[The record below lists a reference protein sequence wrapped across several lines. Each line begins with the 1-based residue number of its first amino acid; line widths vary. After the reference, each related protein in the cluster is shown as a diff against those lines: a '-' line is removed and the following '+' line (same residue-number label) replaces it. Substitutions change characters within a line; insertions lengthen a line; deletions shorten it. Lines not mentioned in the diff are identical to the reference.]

1 MQLELN
7 HPTVGAQNKLRLV
20 CFWLALTVI
29 VGSTLIL
36 AYNEFTEASLF
47 SILDVNITPY
57 AIITNV
63 IMLLV
68 ITVLNKSQLNYNNQI
83 IDRLSSLEHHQNL
96 ITNNRD
102 LLYFNWSLDN
112 KKIYLSNKI
121 FNIEEIDRMNSMS
134 FEDFLKKVS
143 GSNTN
148 FYQLA
153 NDTIRKKIDQIDT
166 SFKYQ
171 TNISNNWYKLK
182 ARVIEDKAGR
192 RHIYGIMIDN
202 TRDKN
207 HEVNAN
213 RLQATLN
220 EVIESLP
227 ISFVLFD
234 NKDKLIM
241 SNKKFR
247 DFYTIPQSVT
257 NTGMNKSEI
266 KKLLTKSLVELPV
279 NKNTDSID
287 PNNSN
292 PMRVSEIQLKD
303 KRWIM
308 NTEIT
313 TSSGYSA
320 SMGLDISNQ
329 KKNEQTLL
337 KNEHELIYKVEELE
351 NLRRKQEI
359 QSQQLIELAKRVN
372 SERDNLRDLENDK
385 SKFLLNMSH
394 ELRTP
399 LNAIIG
405 FSEMLKNQTI
415 INPEK
420 IIEYASDIHN
430 SGNELM
436 QIISSIESMTSLEKE
451 NITINKRNQKIDYI
465 IDEVLDDFKNDILQ
479 KKISVKNKFDFHSN
493 INCNETAI
501 KQAISNIISNSIKF
515 NKVGGTITI
524 KNEIQNGWL
533 NIIIEDNGHGMQ
545 NSKIESIFKP
555 FNKSRKESIVNQEG
569 ARLGLPIANSLINV
583 HDGNISL
590 KSAVGKGTTVTI
602 SIPLISSDELGQD
615 RKTA

>member
-134 FEDFLKKVS
+134 FENFLKKVS

-213 RLQATLN
+213 RLQSTLN

-415 INPEK
+415 TNPDK
-420 IIEYASDIHN
+420 IIEYAHDIHN

-479 KKISVKNKFDFHSN
+479 KNISIKNRFDFHSN
-493 INCNETAI
+493 INCNEIAI

-555 FNKSRKESIVNQEG
+555 FNKSRKESIINQEG

-583 HDGNISL
+583 HDGNIRL

-602 SIPLISSDELGQD
+602 SIPLISSEELGQD

>member
-36 AYNEFTEASLF
+36 AYNEFTEGSLLG
-47 SILDVNITPY
+47 SLGVNITPY

-63 IMLLV
+63 IMLLI
-68 ITVLNKSQLNYNNQI
+68 ITVLNKSQLSYNNQI
-83 IDRLSSLEHHQNL
+83 INRLSSLEHHQNL

-121 FNIEEIDRMNSMS
+121 FNIDEIDRMNSMS

-166 SFKYQ
+166 TFKYQ

-182 ARVIEDKAGR
+182 AKVIEDKAGR

-207 HEVNAN
+207 HELNTN

-266 KKLLTKSLVELPV
+266 KKLLTKSLVELPL
-279 NKNTDSID
+279 NKNTDYID

-292 PMRVSEIQLKD
+292 SMRVSEIQLKD

-415 INPEK
+415 TNPGK
-420 IIEYASDIHN
+420 IIEYANDIHN

-479 KKISVKNKFDFHSN
+479 KNITIKNRFDFHSN

-555 FNKSRKESIVNQEG
+555 FNKSRKESIINQEG

>member
-36 AYNEFTEASLF
+36 AYNELTEASLF
-47 SILDVNITPY
+47 NILDVNITPY

-63 IMLLV
+63 IMLSV
-68 ITVLNKSQLNYNNQI
+68 ITVLNKSQLSYNNQI

-166 SFKYQ
+166 TFKYQ

-207 HEVNAN
+207 HELNAN

-266 KKLLTKSLVELPV
+266 KRLLTKSLVELPV
-279 NKNTDSID
+279 NKNTDYID

-292 PMRVSEIQLKD
+292 SMRVSEIQLKD

-372 SERDNLRDLENDK
+372 SERDNLRELENDK

-415 INPEK
+415 TNPDK
-420 IIEYASDIHN
+420 IIEYANDIHN

-479 KKISVKNKFDFHSN
+479 KNISIKNRFDFHSN

-555 FNKSRKESIVNQEG
+555 FNKSRKESIINQEG

>member
-7 HPTVGAQNKLRLV
+7 HPTVDVQNKLRLV

-29 VGSTLIL
+29 VGSTIIL
-36 AYNEFTEASLF
+36 AYNEFTDASLLGF
-47 SILDVNITPY
+47 LSVNIAPY
-57 AIITNV
+57 AIVTNV
-63 IMLLV
+63 IMLLI
-68 ITVLNKSQLNYNNQI
+68 ITVLNKSQSSFNNQI
-83 IDRLSSLEHHQNL
+83 INKLSSLEHHQDL

-121 FNIEEIDRMNSMS
+121 FNIEEIDRMNSIS
-134 FEDFLKKVS
+134 FESFLQKVS

-153 NDTIRKKIDQIDT
+153 NDTIRKKVDHIDT

-171 TNISNNWYKLK
+171 TNISVNWYKLK
-182 ARVIEDKAGR
+182 AKAIKDKAGR
-192 RHIYGIMIDN
+192 RHIYGIMINN

-207 HEVNAN
+207 YEINAN
-213 RLQATLN
+213 RLETTLN

-227 ISFVLFD
+227 VSFVLFD

-257 NTGMNKSEI
+257 NTGMNKSDI
-266 KKLLTKSLVELPV
+266 KRLLNKTLVEVPV
-279 NKNTDSID
+279 SQNID
-287 PNNSN
+287 HIKHNNSN
-292 PMRVSEIQLKD
+292 LTSVSEIQLKD
-303 KRWIM
+303 KRWII

-320 SMGLDISNQ
+320 SVGLDISNQ
-329 KKNEQTLL
+329 KQNEKALL
-337 KNEHELIYKVEELE
+337 KNEHDLIHKVEELD

-372 SERDNLRDLENDK
+372 SERDNLRELENDK
-385 SKFLLNMSH
+385 SKFLLNVSH

-405 FSEMLKNQTI
+405 FSEIIKNQI
-415 INPEK
+415 ITNPEK
-420 IIEYASDIHN
+420 VIEYANDIHN

-436 QIISSIESMTSLEKE
+436 QIISSIESMTSLERE

-465 IDEVLDDFKNDILQ
+465 FDEVLNDFKDDILQ
-479 KKISVKNKFDFHSN
+479 KNISVKNKFDFHSN

-515 NKVGGTITI
+515 NKHGGTITI
-524 KNEIQNGWL
+524 KNEVQNGWL
-533 NIIIEDNGHGMQ
+533 NICIEDNGHGMQ

-555 FNKSRKESIVNQEG
+555 FNKSRKDSIINQEG

-583 HDGNISL
+583 HDGNISV
-590 KSAVGKGTTVTI
+590 KSNLGKGTAVTI
-602 SIPLISSDELGQD
+602 SIPLISSDEISQD

>member
-7 HPTVGAQNKLRLV
+7 HPTVDVQNKLRLV
-20 CFWLALTVI
+20 CLWLALTVI
-29 VGSTLIL
+29 VGSTIIL
-36 AYNEFTEASLF
+36 AYNEFTDASLLGF
-47 SILDVNITPY
+47 LSVNIAPY
-57 AIITNV
+57 AIVTNV
-63 IMLLV
+63 IMLLI
-68 ITVLNKSQLNYNNQI
+68 ITVLNKSQSSFNNQI
-83 IDRLSSLEHHQNL
+83 INKLSSLEHHQDL

-121 FNIEEIDRMNSMS
+121 FNIEEIDRMNSIS
-134 FEDFLKKVS
+134 FESFLQKVS

-153 NDTIRKKIDQIDT
+153 NDTIRKKVDHIDT

-171 TNISNNWYKLK
+171 TNISVNWYKLK
-182 ARVIEDKAGR
+182 AKAIKDKAGR
-192 RHIYGIMIDN
+192 RHIYGIMINN

-207 HEVNAN
+207 YEINAN
-213 RLQATLN
+213 RLETTLN

-227 ISFVLFD
+227 VSFVLFD

-257 NTGMNKSEI
+257 NTGMNKSDI
-266 KKLLTKSLVELPV
+266 KRLLNKTLVEVPV
-279 NKNTDSID
+279 SQNID
-287 PNNSN
+287 HIKHNNSN
-292 PMRVSEIQLKD
+292 LTSVSEIQLKD
-303 KRWIM
+303 KRWII

-320 SMGLDISNQ
+320 SVGLDISNQ
-329 KKNEQTLL
+329 KQNEKALL
-337 KNEHELIYKVEELE
+337 KNEHDLIHKVEELD

-372 SERDNLRDLENDK
+372 SERDNLRELENDK
-385 SKFLLNMSH
+385 SKFLLNVSH

-405 FSEMLKNQTI
+405 FSEIIKNQI
-415 INPEK
+415 ITNPEK
-420 IIEYASDIHN
+420 VIEYANDIHN

-436 QIISSIESMTSLEKE
+436 QIISSIESMTSLERE

-465 IDEVLDDFKNDILQ
+465 FDEVLNDFKDDILQ
-479 KKISVKNKFDFHSN
+479 KNISVKNKFDFHSN

-515 NKVGGTITI
+515 NKHGGTITI
-524 KNEIQNGWL
+524 KNEVQNGWL
-533 NIIIEDNGHGMQ
+533 NICIEDNGHGMQ

-555 FNKSRKESIVNQEG
+555 FNKSRKDSIINQEG

-583 HDGNISL
+583 HDGNISV
-590 KSAVGKGTTVTI
+590 KSNLGKGTAVTI
-602 SIPLISSDELGQD
+602 SIPLISSDEISQD

>member
-7 HPTVGAQNKLRLV
+7 HPTVDVQNKLRLV

-29 VGSTLIL
+29 VGSTIIL
-36 AYNEFTEASLF
+36 AYNEFTDASLLGF
-47 SILDVNITPY
+47 LSVNIAPY
-57 AIITNV
+57 AIVTNV
-63 IMLLV
+63 IMLLI
-68 ITVLNKSQLNYNNQI
+68 ITVLNKSQSSFNNQI
-83 IDRLSSLEHHQNL
+83 INKLSSLEHHQDL

-121 FNIEEIDRMNSMS
+121 FNIEEIDRMNSIS
-134 FEDFLKKVS
+134 FESFLQKVS

-153 NDTIRKKIDQIDT
+153 NDTIRKKVDHIDT

-171 TNISNNWYKLK
+171 TNISVNWYKLK
-182 ARVIEDKAGR
+182 AKAIKDKAGR
-192 RHIYGIMIDN
+192 RHIYGIMINN

-207 HEVNAN
+207 YEINAN
-213 RLQATLN
+213 RLETTLN

-227 ISFVLFD
+227 VSFVLFD

-257 NTGMNKSEI
+257 NTGMNKSDI
-266 KKLLTKSLVELPV
+266 KRLLNKTLVEVPV
-279 NKNTDSID
+279 SQNID
-287 PNNSN
+287 HIKHNNSN
-292 PMRVSEIQLKD
+292 LTSVSEIQLKD
-303 KRWIM
+303 KRWII

-320 SMGLDISNQ
+320 SVGLDISNQ
-329 KKNEQTLL
+329 KQNEKALL
-337 KNEHELIYKVEELE
+337 KNEHDLIHKVEELD

-372 SERDNLRDLENDK
+372 SERDNLRELENDK
-385 SKFLLNMSH
+385 SKFLLNVSH

-405 FSEMLKNQTI
+405 FSEIIKNQI
-415 INPEK
+415 ITNPEK
-420 IIEYASDIHN
+420 VIEYANDIHN

-436 QIISSIESMTSLEKE
+436 QIISSIESMTSLERE
-451 NITINKRNQKIDYI
+451 NITINKRTQKIDYI
-465 IDEVLDDFKNDILQ
+465 FDEVLNDFKDDILQ
-479 KKISVKNKFDFHSN
+479 KNISVKNIFDFHSN

-515 NKVGGTITI
+515 NKHGGTITI
-524 KNEIQNGWL
+524 KNEVQNGWL
-533 NIIIEDNGHGMQ
+533 NICIEDNGHGMQ

-555 FNKSRKESIVNQEG
+555 FNKSRKDSIINQEG

-583 HDGNISL
+583 HDGNINV
-590 KSAVGKGTTVTI
+590 KSNLGKGTAVTI
-602 SIPLISSDELGQD
+602 SIPLISSDEIRQD

>member
-36 AYNEFTEASLF
+36 AYNELTEASLF

-63 IMLLV
+63 IMLSV

-166 SFKYQ
+166 TFKYQ

-207 HEVNAN
+207 HELNAN

-266 KKLLTKSLVELPV
+266 KRLLTKSLVELPV
-279 NKNTDSID
+279 NKNTDYID

-292 PMRVSEIQLKD
+292 SMRVSEIQLKD

-372 SERDNLRDLENDK
+372 SERDNLRELENDK

-415 INPEK
+415 TNPDK
-420 IIEYASDIHN
+420 IIEYANDIHN

-479 KKISVKNKFDFHSN
+479 KNISVKNRFDFHSN

-555 FNKSRKESIVNQEG
+555 FNKSRKESIINQEG

>member
-1 MQLELN
+1 
-7 HPTVGAQNKLRLV
+7 
-20 CFWLALTVI
+20 
-29 VGSTLIL
+29 
-36 AYNEFTEASLF
+36 
-47 SILDVNITPY
+47 
-57 AIITNV
+57 
-63 IMLLV
+63 
-68 ITVLNKSQLNYNNQI
+68 
-83 IDRLSSLEHHQNL
+83 
-96 ITNNRD
+96 
-102 LLYFNWSLDN
+102 
-112 KKIYLSNKI
+112 
-121 FNIEEIDRMNSMS
+121 
-134 FEDFLKKVS
+134 
-143 GSNTN
+143 
-148 FYQLA
+148 
-153 NDTIRKKIDQIDT
+153 
-166 SFKYQ
+166 
-171 TNISNNWYKLK
+171 
-182 ARVIEDKAGR
+182 
-192 RHIYGIMIDN
+192 MIDN

-207 HEVNAN
+207 HELNAN

-266 KKLLTKSLVELPV
+266 KRLLTKSLVELPV
-279 NKNTDSID
+279 NKNTDYID

-292 PMRVSEIQLKD
+292 SMRVSEIQLKD

-372 SERDNLRDLENDK
+372 SERDNLRELENDK

-415 INPEK
+415 TNPDK
-420 IIEYASDIHN
+420 IIEYANDIHN

-451 NITINKRNQKIDYI
+451 NITINKRNQKINYI

-479 KKISVKNKFDFHSN
+479 KNISVKNRFDFHSN

-524 KNEIQNGWL
+524 RNEIQNGWL
-533 NIIIEDNGHGMQ
+533 NILIEDNGHGMQ

-555 FNKSRKESIVNQEG
+555 FNKSRKESIINQEG

>member
-213 RLQATLN
+213 RLQSTLN

-372 SERDNLRDLENDK
+372 SERDNLRELENDK

-415 INPEK
+415 TNPEK

-479 KKISVKNKFDFHSN
+479 KNISIKNRFDFHSN
-493 INCNETAI
+493 INCNEIAI

-555 FNKSRKESIVNQEG
+555 FNKSRKESIINQEG

-590 KSAVGKGTTVTI
+590 KSAVGKGTAVTI
-602 SIPLISSDELGQD
+602 SIPLISSDELVQD

>member
-1 MQLELN
+1 MQLELS
-7 HPTVGAQNKLRLV
+7 HPTVDVQNKLRLV

-36 AYNEFTEASLF
+36 AYNEFTEDSLLG
-47 SILDVNITPY
+47 SLGINITPY
-57 AIITNV
+57 AIVTNV
-63 IMLLV
+63 IMLLI
-68 ITVLNKSQLNYNNQI
+68 ITVLNKSQSSFNNQI

-102 LLYFNWSLDN
+102 VLYFNWSLDN

-121 FNIEEIDRMNSMS
+121 FNFEEIDRMNSMS

-143 GSNTN
+143 GGNTN

-182 ARVIEDKAGR
+182 AKVIEDKAGR

-266 KKLLTKSLVELPV
+266 KKLLTKSLVELPL
-279 NKNTDSID
+279 NKNSDYIDS
-287 PNNSN
+287 NNSN
-292 PMRVSEIQLKD
+292 SMRVSEIQLKD

-415 INPEK
+415 TNPEK
-420 IIEYASDIHN
+420 IIEYANDIHN

-451 NITINKRNQKIDYI
+451 KITINKRNQKIDYI

-479 KKISVKNKFDFHSN
+479 KNIIVKNKFDFHSN

-555 FNKSRKESIVNQEG
+555 FNKSRKESIINQEG

-583 HDGNISL
+583 HDGNIRL

-602 SIPLISSDELGQD
+602 SIPLISSEELGQD

>member
-1 MQLELN
+1 
-7 HPTVGAQNKLRLV
+7 
-20 CFWLALTVI
+20 
-29 VGSTLIL
+29 
-36 AYNEFTEASLF
+36 
-47 SILDVNITPY
+47 
-57 AIITNV
+57 
-63 IMLLV
+63 
-68 ITVLNKSQLNYNNQI
+68 LNKSQLSYNNQI

-102 LLYFNWSLDN
+102 LLYFNWSLDS

-121 FNIEEIDRMNSMS
+121 FNIEEIDRMNNMS

-234 NKDKLIM
+234 NKDKLMM

-266 KKLLTKSLVELPV
+266 KKLLTKSLVELPL
-279 NKNTDSID
+279 NKNTDYID

-292 PMRVSEIQLKD
+292 SMRVSEIQLKD

-415 INPEK
+415 TNPEK
-420 IIEYASDIHN
+420 IIEYANDIHN

-465 IDEVLDDFKNDILQ
+465 IDEVLGDFKNDILQ
-479 KKISVKNKFDFHSN
+479 KNISVKNKFDFHSN

-555 FNKSRKESIVNQEG
+555 FNKSRKESIINQEG

-602 SIPLISSDELGQD
+602 SIPLISSEELGQD

>member
-7 HPTVGAQNKLRLV
+7 HPTVDVQNKLRLV

-29 VGSTLIL
+29 VGSTIIL
-36 AYNEFTEASLF
+36 AYNEFTDASLLGF
-47 SILDVNITPY
+47 LSVNIAPY
-57 AIITNV
+57 AIVTNV
-63 IMLLV
+63 IMLLI
-68 ITVLNKSQLNYNNQI
+68 ITVLNKSQSSFNNQI
-83 IDRLSSLEHHQNL
+83 INKLSSLEHHQDL

-121 FNIEEIDRMNSMS
+121 FNIEEIDRMNSIS
-134 FEDFLKKVS
+134 FESFLQKVS

-153 NDTIRKKIDQIDT
+153 NDTIRKKVDYIDT

-171 TNISNNWYKLK
+171 TNISVNWYKLK
-182 ARVIEDKAGR
+182 AKAIKDKAGR
-192 RHIYGIMIDN
+192 RHIYGIMINN

-207 HEVNAN
+207 YEINAN
-213 RLQATLN
+213 RLETTLN
-220 EVIESLP
+220 EVIKSLP
-227 ISFVLFD
+227 VSFVLFD

-257 NTGMNKSEI
+257 NTGMNKSDI
-266 KKLLTKSLVELPV
+266 KRLLNKTLVEVPV
-279 NKNTDSID
+279 SQNID
-287 PNNSN
+287 HIKHNNSN
-292 PMRVSEIQLKD
+292 LTSVSEIQLKD
-303 KRWIM
+303 KRWII

-320 SMGLDISNQ
+320 SVGLDISNQ
-329 KKNEQTLL
+329 KQNEKALL
-337 KNEHELIYKVEELE
+337 KNEHDLIHKVEELD

-372 SERDNLRDLENDK
+372 SERDNLRELENDK
-385 SKFLLNMSH
+385 SKFLLNVSH

-405 FSEMLKNQTI
+405 FSEIIKNQI
-415 INPEK
+415 ITNPEK
-420 IIEYASDIHN
+420 VIEYANDIHN

-436 QIISSIESMTSLEKE
+436 QIISSIESMTSLERE

-465 IDEVLDDFKNDILQ
+465 FDEVLNDFKDDILQ
-479 KKISVKNKFDFHSN
+479 KNISVKNKFDFHSN

-501 KQAISNIISNSIKF
+501 KQVISNIISNSIKF
-515 NKVGGTITI
+515 NKHGGTITI
-524 KNEIQNGWL
+524 KNEVQNGWL
-533 NIIIEDNGHGMQ
+533 NICIEDNGHGMQ

-555 FNKSRKESIVNQEG
+555 FNKSRKDSIINQEG

-583 HDGNISL
+583 HDGNISV
-590 KSAVGKGTTVTI
+590 KSNLGKGTAVTI
-602 SIPLISSDELGQD
+602 SIPLISSDEISQD

>member
-47 SILDVNITPY
+47 STLDVKITPY

-68 ITVLNKSQLNYNNQI
+68 ITVLNKSQLSYNNQI
-83 IDRLSSLEHHQNL
+83 INRLSSLEHHQNL

-121 FNIEEIDRMNSMS
+121 FNIDEIDRMNSMS

-166 SFKYQ
+166 TFKYQ

-182 ARVIEDKAGR
+182 AKVIEDKAGR

-266 KKLLTKSLVELPV
+266 KKLLTKSLVELPL
-279 NKNTDSID
+279 NKNTDYID

-292 PMRVSEIQLKD
+292 SMRVSEIQLKD

-415 INPEK
+415 TNPEK
-420 IIEYASDIHN
+420 IIEYANDIHN

-479 KKISVKNKFDFHSN
+479 KNITIKNRFDFHSN

-555 FNKSRKESIVNQEG
+555 FNKSRKESIINQEG

>member
-1 MQLELN
+1 MQLELS
-7 HPTVGAQNKLRLV
+7 HPTVDVQNKLRLV

-36 AYNEFTEASLF
+36 AYNEFTEGSLLG
-47 SILDVNITPY
+47 SLGVNIIPY

-63 IMLLV
+63 IMLLI
-68 ITVLNKSQLNYNNQI
+68 ITVLNKSQLSYNNQI
-83 IDRLSSLEHHQNL
+83 INRLSSLEHHQNL

-121 FNIEEIDRMNSMS
+121 FNIDEIDRMNSMS

-166 SFKYQ
+166 TFKYQ

-182 ARVIEDKAGR
+182 AKVIEDKAGR

-266 KKLLTKSLVELPV
+266 KKLLTKSLVELPL
-279 NKNTDSID
+279 NKNTDYID

-292 PMRVSEIQLKD
+292 SMRVSEIQLKD

-372 SERDNLRDLENDK
+372 SERDNLRELENDK

-415 INPEK
+415 TNPGK
-420 IIEYASDIHN
+420 IIEYANDIHN

-479 KKISVKNKFDFHSN
+479 KNITIKNRFDFHSN

-555 FNKSRKESIVNQEG
+555 FNKSRKESIINQEG

-590 KSAVGKGTTVTI
+590 QSAVGKGTTVTI
-602 SIPLISSDELGQD
+602 SIPLISSDEFGQD

>member
-47 SILDVNITPY
+47 SILDINITPY

-68 ITVLNKSQLNYNNQI
+68 ITVLNKSQLSYNNQI

-121 FNIEEIDRMNSMS
+121 FNIEDIDRMNSMS

-166 SFKYQ
+166 TFKYQ
-171 TNISNNWYKLK
+171 TNISNNWYKFK
-182 ARVIEDKAGR
+182 AKVIEDKAGR

-207 HEVNAN
+207 HELNAN

-266 KKLLTKSLVELPV
+266 KRLLTKSLVELPV
-279 NKNTDSID
+279 NKNTDYID

-292 PMRVSEIQLKD
+292 SMRVSEVQLKD

-372 SERDNLRDLENDK
+372 SERDNLRELENDK

-415 INPEK
+415 TNPDK
-420 IIEYASDIHN
+420 IIEYANDIHN

-479 KKISVKNKFDFHSN
+479 KNISVKNRFDFHSN

-533 NIIIEDNGHGMQ
+533 NILIEDNGHGMQ

-555 FNKSRKESIVNQEG
+555 FNKSRKESIINQEG

>member
-47 SILDVNITPY
+47 SILDINITPY

-68 ITVLNKSQLNYNNQI
+68 ITVLNKSQLSYNNQI

-121 FNIEEIDRMNSMS
+121 FNIEDIDRMNSMS

-166 SFKYQ
+166 TFKYQ
-171 TNISNNWYKLK
+171 TNISNNWYKFK
-182 ARVIEDKAGR
+182 AKVIEDKAGR
-192 RHIYGIMIDN
+192 PHIYGMMIDN

-207 HEVNAN
+207 HEVNSN
-213 RLQATLN
+213 RLEATLN

-266 KKLLTKSLVELPV
+266 KRLLTKSLVELPV
-279 NKNTDSID
+279 NKNTDYID

-292 PMRVSEIQLKD
+292 SMRVSEVQLKD

-372 SERDNLRDLENDK
+372 SERDNLRELENDK

-415 INPEK
+415 TNPDK
-420 IIEYASDIHN
+420 IIEYANDIHN

-465 IDEVLDDFKNDILQ
+465 IDEVLDDFKNDILH
-479 KKISVKNKFDFHSN
+479 KNISVKNKFDFHSD

-555 FNKSRKESIVNQEG
+555 FNKSRKESIINQEG

-590 KSAVGKGTTVTI
+590 KSAVGKGTAVTI

>member
-7 HPTVGAQNKLRLV
+7 HPTVDVQNKLRLV

-29 VGSTLIL
+29 VGSTIIL
-36 AYNEFTEASLF
+36 AYNEFIDASLLGF
-47 SILDVNITPY
+47 LSVNIAPY
-57 AIITNV
+57 AIVTNV
-63 IMLLV
+63 IMLLI
-68 ITVLNKSQLNYNNQI
+68 ITVLNKSQSSFNNQI
-83 IDRLSSLEHHQNL
+83 INKLSSLEHHQDL

-121 FNIEEIDRMNSMS
+121 FNIEEIDRMNSIS
-134 FEDFLKKVS
+134 FESFLQKVS

-153 NDTIRKKIDQIDT
+153 NDTIRKKVDHIDT

-171 TNISNNWYKLK
+171 TNISVNWYKLK
-182 ARVIEDKAGR
+182 AKAIKDKAGR
-192 RHIYGIMIDN
+192 RHIYGIMINN

-207 HEVNAN
+207 YEINAN
-213 RLQATLN
+213 RLETTLN

-227 ISFVLFD
+227 VSFVLFD

-257 NTGMNKSEI
+257 NTGMNKSDI
-266 KKLLTKSLVELPV
+266 KRLLNKTLVEVPV
-279 NKNTDSID
+279 SQNID
-287 PNNSN
+287 HIKHNNSN
-292 PMRVSEIQLKD
+292 LTSVSEIQLKD
-303 KRWIM
+303 KRWII

-320 SMGLDISNQ
+320 SVGLDISNQ
-329 KKNEQTLL
+329 KQNEKALL
-337 KNEHELIYKVEELE
+337 KNEHDLIHKVEELD

-372 SERDNLRDLENDK
+372 SERDNLRELENDK
-385 SKFLLNMSH
+385 SKFLLNVSH

-405 FSEMLKNQTI
+405 FSEIIKNQI
-415 INPEK
+415 ITNPEK
-420 IIEYASDIHN
+420 VIEYANDIHN

-436 QIISSIESMTSLEKE
+436 QIISSIESMTSLERE
-451 NITINKRNQKIDYI
+451 NITINKRTQKIDYI
-465 IDEVLDDFKNDILQ
+465 FDEVLNDFKDDILQ
-479 KKISVKNKFDFHSN
+479 KNISVKNKFDFHSN

-515 NKVGGTITI
+515 NKHGGTITI
-524 KNEIQNGWL
+524 KNEVQNGWL
-533 NIIIEDNGHGMQ
+533 NICIEDNGHGMQ

-555 FNKSRKESIVNQEG
+555 FNKSRKDSIINQEG

-583 HDGNISL
+583 HDGNINV
-590 KSAVGKGTTVTI
+590 KSNLGKGTAVTI
-602 SIPLISSDELGQD
+602 SIPLISSDEIRQD

>member
-1 MQLELN
+1 MQLELS
-7 HPTVGAQNKLRLV
+7 HPTVDVQNKLRLV

-29 VGSTLIL
+29 FGSTLIL
-36 AYNEFTEASLF
+36 AYNEFTEASLLG
-47 SILDVNITPY
+47 SLGINITPY
-57 AIITNV
+57 AIVTNV
-63 IMLLV
+63 IMLLI
-68 ITVLNKSQLNYNNQI
+68 ITVLNKSQSSFNNQI

-102 LLYFNWSLDN
+102 VLYFNWSLDN

-121 FNIEEIDRMNSMS
+121 FNFEEIDRMNSMS

-143 GSNTN
+143 GGNTN

-266 KKLLTKSLVELPV
+266 KKLLTKSLVELPL
-279 NKNTDSID
+279 NKNSDYIDS
-287 PNNSN
+287 NNSN
-292 PMRVSEIQLKD
+292 SMRVSEIQLKD

-415 INPEK
+415 TNPEK
-420 IIEYASDIHN
+420 IIEYANDIHN

-451 NITINKRNQKIDYI
+451 KITINKRNQKIDYI

-479 KKISVKNKFDFHSN
+479 KNISVKNKFDFHSN

-515 NKVGGTITI
+515 NKVGGTISI

-555 FNKSRKESIVNQEG
+555 FNKSRKESIINQEG

-583 HDGNISL
+583 HDGNIRL

-602 SIPLISSDELGQD
+602 SIPLISSEELGQD

>member
-7 HPTVGAQNKLRLV
+7 HPTVDVQNKLRLV

-29 VGSTLIL
+29 VGSTIIL
-36 AYNEFTEASLF
+36 AYNEFTDASLLGF
-47 SILDVNITPY
+47 LSVNIAPY
-57 AIITNV
+57 AIVTNV
-63 IMLLV
+63 IMLLI
-68 ITVLNKSQLNYNNQI
+68 ITVLNKSQSSFNNQI
-83 IDRLSSLEHHQNL
+83 INKLSSLEHHQDL

-121 FNIEEIDRMNSMS
+121 FNIEEIDRMNSIS
-134 FEDFLKKVS
+134 FESFLQKVS

-153 NDTIRKKIDQIDT
+153 NDTIRKKVDHIDT

-171 TNISNNWYKLK
+171 TNISVNWYKLK
-182 ARVIEDKAGR
+182 AKAIKDKAGR
-192 RHIYGIMIDN
+192 RHIYGIMINN

-207 HEVNAN
+207 YEINAN
-213 RLQATLN
+213 RLETTLN

-227 ISFVLFD
+227 VSFVLFD

-257 NTGMNKSEI
+257 NTGMNKSDI
-266 KKLLTKSLVELPV
+266 KRLLNKTLVEVPV
-279 NKNTDSID
+279 SQNID
-287 PNNSN
+287 HIKHNNSN
-292 PMRVSEIQLKD
+292 LTSVSEIQLKD
-303 KRWIM
+303 KRWII

-320 SMGLDISNQ
+320 SVGLDISNQ
-329 KKNEQTLL
+329 KQNEKALL
-337 KNEHELIYKVEELE
+337 KNEHDLIHKVEELD

-372 SERDNLRDLENDK
+372 SERDNLRELENDK
-385 SKFLLNMSH
+385 SKFLLNVSH

-405 FSEMLKNQTI
+405 FSEIIKNQI
-415 INPEK
+415 ITNPEK
-420 IIEYASDIHN
+420 VIEYANDIHN

-436 QIISSIESMTSLEKE
+436 QIISSIESMTSLERE
-451 NITINKRNQKIDYI
+451 NITINKRTQKIDYI
-465 IDEVLDDFKNDILQ
+465 FDEVLNDFKDDILQ
-479 KKISVKNKFDFHSN
+479 KNISVKNIFDFHSN

-515 NKVGGTITI
+515 NKHGGTITI
-524 KNEIQNGWL
+524 KNEVQNGWL
-533 NIIIEDNGHGMQ
+533 NICIEDNGHGMQ

-555 FNKSRKESIVNQEG
+555 FNKSRKDSIINQEG

-583 HDGNISL
+583 HDGNISV
-590 KSAVGKGTTVTI
+590 KSNLGKGTAVTI
-602 SIPLISSDELGQD
+602 SIPLISSDEIRQD

>member
-68 ITVLNKSQLNYNNQI
+68 ITVLNKSQLSYNNQI

-121 FNIEEIDRMNSMS
+121 FNIEEIDRMNNMS

-207 HEVNAN
+207 HELNAN

-266 KKLLTKSLVELPV
+266 KKLLTKSLVELPL
-279 NKNTDSID
+279 NKNTDYID

-292 PMRVSEIQLKD
+292 SMRVSEIQLKD

-372 SERDNLRDLENDK
+372 SERDNLRELENDK

-415 INPEK
+415 TNPEK
-420 IIEYASDIHN
+420 IIEYANDIHN

-465 IDEVLDDFKNDILQ
+465 IDEVLGDFKNDILQ
-479 KKISVKNKFDFHSN
+479 KNISVKNRFDFHSN

-555 FNKSRKESIVNQEG
+555 FNKSRKESIINQEG

>member
-36 AYNEFTEASLF
+36 AYNEFTEGSLLG
-47 SILDVNITPY
+47 SLGVNITPY

-63 IMLLV
+63 IMLLI
-68 ITVLNKSQLNYNNQI
+68 ITVLNKSQLSYNNQI
-83 IDRLSSLEHHQNL
+83 INRLSSLEHHQNL

-121 FNIEEIDRMNSMS
+121 FNIDEIDRMNSMS

-166 SFKYQ
+166 TFKYQ

-182 ARVIEDKAGR
+182 AKVIEDKAGR

-207 HEVNAN
+207 HELNTN

-266 KKLLTKSLVELPV
+266 KKLLTKSLVELPL
-279 NKNTDSID
+279 NKNTDYID

-292 PMRVSEIQLKD
+292 SMRVSEIQLKD

-372 SERDNLRDLENDK
+372 SERDNLRELENDK

-415 INPEK
+415 TNPGK
-420 IIEYASDIHN
+420 IIEYANDIHN

-479 KKISVKNKFDFHSN
+479 KNITIKNRFDFHSN

-555 FNKSRKESIVNQEG
+555 FNKSRKESIINQEG

>member
-7 HPTVGAQNKLRLV
+7 HPAVDVQNKLRLV

-36 AYNEFTEASLF
+36 AYNEFTEASLLGF
-47 SILDVNITPY
+47 LGVNITPY
-57 AIITNV
+57 AIMTNV
-63 IMLLV
+63 IMLLI
-68 ITVLNKSQLNYNNQI
+68 ITVLNKSQSSFNNQI
-83 IDRLSSLEHHQNL
+83 INKLSSLEHHQDL

-121 FNIEEIDRMNSMS
+121 FNIEEIDRMNSIS
-134 FEDFLKKVS
+134 FESFLQKVS

-171 TNISNNWYKLK
+171 TNISINWYKLK
-182 ARVIEDKAGR
+182 AKVIKDKAGR
-192 RHIYGIMIDN
+192 RHIYGIMINN

-207 HEVNAN
+207 YEINAN
-213 RLQATLN
+213 RLETTLN

-227 ISFVLFD
+227 VSFVLFD

-257 NTGMNKSEI
+257 NTGMNKSDI
-266 KKLLTKSLVELPV
+266 KRLLNKTLVEVPV
-279 NKNTDSID
+279 SQNID
-287 PNNSN
+287 HIKHNNSN
-292 PMRVSEIQLKD
+292 LTSVSEIQLKD
-303 KRWIM
+303 KRWII

-320 SMGLDISNQ
+320 SVGLDISNQ
-329 KKNEQTLL
+329 KQNEQALL
-337 KNEHELIYKVEELE
+337 KNEYDLIHKVEELD

-372 SERDNLRDLENDK
+372 SERDNLRELENDK
-385 SKFLLNMSH
+385 SKFLLNVSH

-405 FSEMLKNQTI
+405 FSEIIKNQI
-415 INPEK
+415 ITNPEK
-420 IIEYASDIHN
+420 VIEYANDIHN

-451 NITINKRNQKIDYI
+451 SITINKRNQKIDYI
-465 IDEVLDDFKNDILQ
+465 FDEVLNDFKDDILER
-479 KKISVKNKFDFHSN
+479 KIRVKNKFNFHSN

-515 NKVGGTITI
+515 NKPGGTITI
-524 KNEIQNGWL
+524 KNEVQNGWL
-533 NIIIEDNGHGMQ
+533 NICIEDNGHGMQ

-555 FNKSRKESIVNQEG
+555 FNKSRKDSIINQEG

-583 HDGNISL
+583 HDGNISV
-590 KSAVGKGTTVTI
+590 KSTLGKGTAVTI
-602 SIPLISSDELGQD
+602 SIPLISSDEISQD

>member
-7 HPTVGAQNKLRLV
+7 HPTVDVQNKLRLV

-29 VGSTLIL
+29 VGSTIIL
-36 AYNEFTEASLF
+36 AYNEFTDASLLGF
-47 SILDVNITPY
+47 LSVNIAPY
-57 AIITNV
+57 AIVTNV
-63 IMLLV
+63 IMLLI
-68 ITVLNKSQLNYNNQI
+68 ITVLNKSQSSFNNQI
-83 IDRLSSLEHHQNL
+83 INKLSSLEHHQDL

-121 FNIEEIDRMNSMS
+121 FNIEEIDRMNSIS
-134 FEDFLKKVS
+134 FESFLQKVS

-153 NDTIRKKIDQIDT
+153 NDTIRKKVDHIDT

-171 TNISNNWYKLK
+171 TNISVNWYKLK
-182 ARVIEDKAGR
+182 AKAIKDKAGR
-192 RHIYGIMIDN
+192 RHIYGIMINN

-207 HEVNAN
+207 YEINAN
-213 RLQATLN
+213 RLETTLN

-227 ISFVLFD
+227 VSFVLFD

-257 NTGMNKSEI
+257 NTGMNKSDI
-266 KKLLTKSLVELPV
+266 KRLLNKTLVEVPV
-279 NKNTDSID
+279 SQNID
-287 PNNSN
+287 HIKHNNSN
-292 PMRVSEIQLKD
+292 LTSVSEIQLKD
-303 KRWIM
+303 KRWII

-320 SMGLDISNQ
+320 SVGLDISNQ
-329 KKNEQTLL
+329 KQNEKALL
-337 KNEHELIYKVEELE
+337 KNEHDLIHKVEELD

-372 SERDNLRDLENDK
+372 SERDNLRELENDK
-385 SKFLLNMSH
+385 SKFLLNVSH

-405 FSEMLKNQTI
+405 FSEIIKNQI
-415 INPEK
+415 IKNPEK
-420 IIEYASDIHN
+420 VIEYANDIHN

-436 QIISSIESMTSLEKE
+436 QIISSIESMTSLERE

-465 IDEVLDDFKNDILQ
+465 FDEVLNDFKDDILQ
-479 KKISVKNKFDFHSN
+479 KNISVKNKFDFHSN

-515 NKVGGTITI
+515 NKHGGTITI
-524 KNEIQNGWL
+524 KNEVQNGWL
-533 NIIIEDNGHGMQ
+533 NICIEDNGHGMQ

-555 FNKSRKESIVNQEG
+555 FNKSRKDSIINQEG

-583 HDGNISL
+583 HDGNISV
-590 KSAVGKGTTVTI
+590 KSNLGKGTAVTI
-602 SIPLISSDELGQD
+602 SIPLISSDEISQD

>member
-7 HPTVGAQNKLRLV
+7 HPAVDVQNKLRLV

-36 AYNEFTEASLF
+36 AYNEFTEASLLGF
-47 SILDVNITPY
+47 LGVNITPY
-57 AIITNV
+57 AIMTNV
-63 IMLLV
+63 IMLLI
-68 ITVLNKSQLNYNNQI
+68 ITVLNKSQSSFNNQI
-83 IDRLSSLEHHQNL
+83 INKLSSLEHHQDL

-121 FNIEEIDRMNSMS
+121 FNIEEIDRMNSIS
-134 FEDFLKKVS
+134 FESFLQKVS

-171 TNISNNWYKLK
+171 TNISINWYKLK
-182 ARVIEDKAGR
+182 AKVIKDKAGR
-192 RHIYGIMIDN
+192 RHIYGIMINN

-207 HEVNAN
+207 YEINAN
-213 RLQATLN
+213 RLETTLN

-227 ISFVLFD
+227 VSFVLFD

-257 NTGMNKSEI
+257 NTGMNKSDI
-266 KKLLTKSLVELPV
+266 KRLLNKTLVEVPV
-279 NKNTDSID
+279 SQNID
-287 PNNSN
+287 HIKHNNSN
-292 PMRVSEIQLKD
+292 LTSVSEIQLKD
-303 KRWIM
+303 KRWII

-320 SMGLDISNQ
+320 SVGLDISNQ
-329 KKNEQTLL
+329 KQNEQALL
-337 KNEHELIYKVEELE
+337 KNEHDLIHKVEELD

-372 SERDNLRDLENDK
+372 SERDNLRELENDK
-385 SKFLLNMSH
+385 SKFLLNVSH

-405 FSEMLKNQTI
+405 FSEIIKNQI
-415 INPEK
+415 ITNPEK
-420 IIEYASDIHN
+420 VIEYANDIHN

-451 NITINKRNQKIDYI
+451 SITINKRNQKIDYI
-465 IDEVLDDFKNDILQ
+465 FDEVLNDFKDDILDR
-479 KKISVKNKFDFHSN
+479 KIRVKNKFNFHSN

-515 NKVGGTITI
+515 NKPGGTITI
-524 KNEIQNGWL
+524 KNEVQNGWL
-533 NIIIEDNGHGMQ
+533 NICIEDNGHGMQ

-555 FNKSRKESIVNQEG
+555 FNKSRKDSIINQEG

-583 HDGNISL
+583 HDGNISV
-590 KSAVGKGTTVTI
+590 KSTLGKGTAVTI
-602 SIPLISSDELGQD
+602 SIPLISSDEISQD

>member
-68 ITVLNKSQLNYNNQI
+68 ITILNKSQLSYNNQI

-102 LLYFNWSLDN
+102 LLYFNWSLDS

-121 FNIEEIDRMNSMS
+121 FNIEEIDRMNNMS

-171 TNISNNWYKLK
+171 TNISNNCYKLK

-234 NKDKLIM
+234 NKDKLMM

-266 KKLLTKSLVELPV
+266 KKLLTKSLVELPL
-279 NKNTDSID
+279 NKNTDYID

-292 PMRVSEIQLKD
+292 SMRVSEIQLKD

-337 KNEHELIYKVEELE
+337 KNEHQLIYKVEELE

-415 INPEK
+415 TNPEK
-420 IIEYASDIHN
+420 IIEYANDIHN

-465 IDEVLDDFKNDILQ
+465 IDEVLGDFKNDILQ
-479 KKISVKNKFDFHSN
+479 KNISVKNKFDFHSN

-555 FNKSRKESIVNQEG
+555 FNKSRKESIINQEG

-602 SIPLISSDELGQD
+602 SIPLISSEELGQD

>member
-36 AYNEFTEASLF
+36 AYNELTEASLF

-63 IMLLV
+63 IMLSV

-166 SFKYQ
+166 TFKYQ
-171 TNISNNWYKLK
+171 TNISNNWYKFK
-182 ARVIEDKAGR
+182 AKVIEDKAGR

-207 HEVNAN
+207 HELNAN

-266 KKLLTKSLVELPV
+266 KRLLTKSLVELPV
-279 NKNTDSID
+279 NKNTDYID

-292 PMRVSEIQLKD
+292 SMRVSEIQLKD

-372 SERDNLRDLENDK
+372 SERDNLRELENDK

-415 INPEK
+415 TNPDK
-420 IIEYASDIHN
+420 IIEYANDIHN

-479 KKISVKNKFDFHSN
+479 KNISIKNRFDFHSN

-555 FNKSRKESIVNQEG
+555 FNKSRKESIINQEG

-590 KSAVGKGTTVTI
+590 KSAVGKGTAVTI

>member
-1 MQLELN
+1 MQLELS
-7 HPTVGAQNKLRLV
+7 HPTVDVQNKLRLV

-36 AYNEFTEASLF
+36 AYNEFTEASLLG
-47 SILDVNITPY
+47 SLGVNITPY
-57 AIITNV
+57 AIVTNV
-63 IMLLV
+63 IMLLI
-68 ITVLNKSQLNYNNQI
+68 ITILNKSQSSFNNQI

-96 ITNNRD
+96 ITNNKD
-102 LLYFNWSLDN
+102 VLYFNWSLDN

-143 GSNTN
+143 GGNTN

-153 NDTIRKKIDQIDT
+153 NDTIRKRIDQIDT

-182 ARVIEDKAGR
+182 AKVIEDKAGR

-266 KKLLTKSLVELPV
+266 KKLLTKSLVELPL
-279 NKNTDSID
+279 NKNTDYID

-292 PMRVSEIQLKD
+292 SMRVSEIQLKD

-405 FSEMLKNQTI
+405 FSEMLKNRI
-415 INPEK
+415 ITNPEK
-420 IIEYASDIHN
+420 IIEYANDIHN

-451 NITINKRNQKIDYI
+451 KITINKRNQKIDYI

-479 KKISVKNKFDFHSN
+479 KNITIKNRFDFHSN

-555 FNKSRKESIVNQEG
+555 FNKSRKESIINQEG

-590 KSAVGKGTTVTI
+590 QSAVGKGTTVTI
-602 SIPLISSDELGQD
+602 SIPLISSDEFGQD

>member
-29 VGSTLIL
+29 FGSTLIL
-36 AYNEFTEASLF
+36 AYNEFTEASLLG
-47 SILDVNITPY
+47 SLGINITPY
-57 AIITNV
+57 AIVTNV
-63 IMLLV
+63 IMLLI
-68 ITVLNKSQLNYNNQI
+68 ITVLNKSQSSFNNQI

-102 LLYFNWSLDN
+102 VLYFNWSLDN

-121 FNIEEIDRMNSMS
+121 FNFEEIDRMNSMS

-143 GSNTN
+143 GGNTN

-182 ARVIEDKAGR
+182 AKVIEDKAGR

-266 KKLLTKSLVELPV
+266 KKLLTKSLVELPL
-279 NKNTDSID
+279 NKNSDYIDS
-287 PNNSN
+287 NNSN
-292 PMRVSEIQLKD
+292 SMRVSEIQLKD

-313 TSSGYSA
+313 TNSGYSA

-415 INPEK
+415 TNPEK
-420 IIEYASDIHN
+420 IIEYANDIHN

-451 NITINKRNQKIDYI
+451 KITINKRNQKIDYI

-479 KKISVKNKFDFHSN
+479 KNISVKNKFDFHSN

-515 NKVGGTITI
+515 NKVGGTISI

-555 FNKSRKESIVNQEG
+555 FNKSRKESIINQEG

-583 HDGNISL
+583 HDGNIRL

-602 SIPLISSDELGQD
+602 SIPLISSEELGQD

>member
-63 IMLLV
+63 IMLSV

-166 SFKYQ
+166 TFKYQ

-207 HEVNAN
+207 HELNAN

-266 KKLLTKSLVELPV
+266 KRLLTKSLVELPV
-279 NKNTDSID
+279 NKNTDYID

-292 PMRVSEIQLKD
+292 SMRVSEIQLKD

-372 SERDNLRDLENDK
+372 SERDNLRELENDK

-415 INPEK
+415 TNPDK
-420 IIEYASDIHN
+420 IIEYANDIHN

-479 KKISVKNKFDFHSN
+479 KNISIKNRFDFHSN

-555 FNKSRKESIVNQEG
+555 FNKSRKESIINQEG

>member
-7 HPTVGAQNKLRLV
+7 HPAVDVQNKLRLV
-20 CFWLALTVI
+20 CFRLALTVI

-36 AYNEFTEASLF
+36 AYNEFTEASLLGF
-47 SILDVNITPY
+47 LGVNITPY
-57 AIITNV
+57 AIMTNV
-63 IMLLV
+63 IMLLI
-68 ITVLNKSQLNYNNQI
+68 ITVLNKSQSSFNNQI
-83 IDRLSSLEHHQNL
+83 INKLSSLEHHQDL

-121 FNIEEIDRMNSMS
+121 FNIEEIDRMNSIS
-134 FEDFLKKVS
+134 FESFLQKVS

-171 TNISNNWYKLK
+171 TNISINWYKLK
-182 ARVIEDKAGR
+182 AKVIKDKAGR
-192 RHIYGIMIDN
+192 RHIYGIMINN

-207 HEVNAN
+207 YEINAN
-213 RLQATLN
+213 RLETTLN

-227 ISFVLFD
+227 VSFVLFD

-257 NTGMNKSEI
+257 NTGMNKSDI
-266 KKLLTKSLVELPV
+266 KRLLNKTLVEVPV
-279 NKNTDSID
+279 SQNID
-287 PNNSN
+287 HIKHNNSN
-292 PMRVSEIQLKD
+292 LTSVSEIQLKD
-303 KRWIM
+303 KRWII

-320 SMGLDISNQ
+320 SVGLDISNQ
-329 KKNEQTLL
+329 KQNEQALL
-337 KNEHELIYKVEELE
+337 KNEHDLIHKVEELD

-372 SERDNLRDLENDK
+372 SERDNLRELENDK
-385 SKFLLNMSH
+385 SKFLLNVSH

-405 FSEMLKNQTI
+405 FSEIIKNQI
-415 INPEK
+415 ITNPEK
-420 IIEYASDIHN
+420 VIEYANDIHN

-451 NITINKRNQKIDYI
+451 SITINKRNQKIDYI
-465 IDEVLDDFKNDILQ
+465 FDEVLNDFKDDILDR
-479 KKISVKNKFDFHSN
+479 KIRVKNKFNFHSN

-515 NKVGGTITI
+515 NKPGGTITI
-524 KNEIQNGWL
+524 KNEVQNGWL
-533 NIIIEDNGHGMQ
+533 NICIEDNGHGMQ

-555 FNKSRKESIVNQEG
+555 FNKSRKDSIINQEG

-583 HDGNISL
+583 HDGNISV
-590 KSAVGKGTTVTI
+590 KSTLGKGTAVTI
-602 SIPLISSDELGQD
+602 SIPLISSDEISQD

>member
-47 SILDVNITPY
+47 STLDVKITPY

-68 ITVLNKSQLNYNNQI
+68 ITVLNKSQLSYNNQI

-102 LLYFNWSLDN
+102 ILYFNWSLDN

-121 FNIEEIDRMNSMS
+121 FNIEEIDRMNSTS

-143 GSNTN
+143 DSNTN

-182 ARVIEDKAGR
+182 ARIIEDKAGR

-266 KKLLTKSLVELPV
+266 KKLLTKSLVELPL
-279 NKNTDSID
+279 NKNTAYV
-287 PNNSN
+287 N
-292 PMRVSEIQLKD
+292 LHHWA
-303 KRWIM
+303 WI
-308 NTEIT
+308 
-313 TSSGYSA
+313 S
-320 SMGLDISNQ
+320 
-329 KKNEQTLL
+329 QT
-337 KNEHELIYKVEELE
+337 
-351 NLRRKQEI
+351 RRKM
-359 QSQQLIELAKRVN
+359 
-372 SERDNLRDLENDK
+372 
-385 SKFLLNMSH
+385 SKLF
-394 ELRTP
+394 
-399 LNAIIG
+399 
-405 FSEMLKNQTI
+405 
-415 INPEK
+415 
-420 IIEYASDIHN
+420 
-430 SGNELM
+430 
-436 QIISSIESMTSLEKE
+436 
-451 NITINKRNQKIDYI
+451 
-465 IDEVLDDFKNDILQ
+465 
-479 KKISVKNKFDFHSN
+479 
-493 INCNETAI
+493 
-501 KQAISNIISNSIKF
+501 
-515 NKVGGTITI
+515 
-524 KNEIQNGWL
+524 
-533 NIIIEDNGHGMQ
+533 
-545 NSKIESIFKP
+545 
-555 FNKSRKESIVNQEG
+555 
-569 ARLGLPIANSLINV
+569 
-583 HDGNISL
+583 
-590 KSAVGKGTTVTI
+590 
-602 SIPLISSDELGQD
+602 
-615 RKTA
+615 

>member
-47 SILDVNITPY
+47 SNLNVNISPY
-57 AIITNV
+57 VIITNV

-68 ITVLNKSQLNYNNQI
+68 ITVLSKSQLSYNNQI
-83 IDRLSSLEHHQNL
+83 INRLSSLEHHQNL

-121 FNIEEIDRMNSMS
+121 FNIDEIDRMNSMS

-166 SFKYQ
+166 TFKYQ

-182 ARVIEDKAGR
+182 AKVIVDKAGR

-207 HEVNAN
+207 HELNAN

-266 KKLLTKSLVELPV
+266 KRLLTKSLVELPV
-279 NKNTDSID
+279 NKNTDYID

-292 PMRVSEIQLKD
+292 SMRVSEIQLKD

-372 SERDNLRDLENDK
+372 SERDNLRELENDK

-415 INPEK
+415 TNPGK
-420 IIEYASDIHN
+420 IIEYANDIHN

-451 NITINKRNQKIDYI
+451 NITIDKRNQKIDYI
-465 IDEVLDDFKNDILQ
+465 IDEVLGDFKNDILQ
-479 KKISVKNKFDFHSN
+479 KNISIKNRFDFHSN

-555 FNKSRKESIVNQEG
+555 FNKSRKESIINQEG

-590 KSAVGKGTTVTI
+590 QSTVGKGTTVTI
-602 SIPLISSDELGQD
+602 SIPLISSDELGQA

>member
-36 AYNEFTEASLF
+36 AYNELTEASLF

-63 IMLLV
+63 IMLSV
-68 ITVLNKSQLNYNNQI
+68 ITVLNKSQLSYNNQI

-102 LLYFNWSLDN
+102 LLYFNWSLDS

-121 FNIEEIDRMNSMS
+121 FNIEEIDRMNNMS

-166 SFKYQ
+166 TFKYQ

-207 HEVNAN
+207 HELNAN

-234 NKDKLIM
+234 NKDKLMM

-266 KKLLTKSLVELPV
+266 KRLLTKSLVELPV
-279 NKNTDSID
+279 NKNTDYID

-292 PMRVSEIQLKD
+292 SMRVSEIQLKD

-415 INPEK
+415 TNPDK
-420 IIEYASDIHN
+420 IIEYANDIHN

-479 KKISVKNKFDFHSN
+479 KNISVKNRFDFHSN

-533 NIIIEDNGHGMQ
+533 NIIIDDNGHGMQ

-555 FNKSRKESIVNQEG
+555 FNKSRKESIINQEG

-590 KSAVGKGTTVTI
+590 KSAVGKGTAVTI

>member
-68 ITVLNKSQLNYNNQI
+68 ITVLNKSQLSYNNQI

-134 FEDFLKKVS
+134 FENFLKKVS

-182 ARVIEDKAGR
+182 AKVIEDKAGR

-207 HEVNAN
+207 HELNAN

-227 ISFVLFD
+227 MSFVLFD

-266 KKLLTKSLVELPV
+266 KKLLTKSLVELPL
-279 NKNTDSID
+279 NKNSDYIDS
-287 PNNSN
+287 NNSN
-292 PMRVSEIQLKD
+292 SMRVSEIQLKD

-415 INPEK
+415 TNPEK

-451 NITINKRNQKIDYI
+451 KITINKRNQKIDYI

-479 KKISVKNKFDFHSN
+479 KNISVKNKFDFHSN

-555 FNKSRKESIVNQEG
+555 FNKSRKESIINQEG

-602 SIPLISSDELGQD
+602 SIPLISSEELGQD

>member
-7 HPTVGAQNKLRLV
+7 HPTVDVQNKLRLV

-29 VGSTLIL
+29 VGSTIIL
-36 AYNEFTEASLF
+36 AYNEFTDASLLGF
-47 SILDVNITPY
+47 LSVNIAPY
-57 AIITNV
+57 AIVTNV
-63 IMLLV
+63 IMLLI
-68 ITVLNKSQLNYNNQI
+68 ITVLNKSQSSFNNQI
-83 IDRLSSLEHHQNL
+83 INKLSSLEHHQDL

-121 FNIEEIDRMNSMS
+121 FNIEEIDRMNSIS
-134 FEDFLKKVS
+134 FESFLQKVS

-153 NDTIRKKIDQIDT
+153 NDTIRKKVDYIDT

-171 TNISNNWYKLK
+171 TNISVNWYKLK
-182 ARVIEDKAGR
+182 AKAIKDKAGR
-192 RHIYGIMIDN
+192 RHIYGIMINN

-207 HEVNAN
+207 YEINAN
-213 RLQATLN
+213 RLETTLN

-227 ISFVLFD
+227 VSFVLFD

-257 NTGMNKSEI
+257 NTGMNKSDI
-266 KKLLTKSLVELPV
+266 KRLLNKTLVEVPV
-279 NKNTDSID
+279 SQNID
-287 PNNSN
+287 HIKHNNSN
-292 PMRVSEIQLKD
+292 LTSVSEIQLKD
-303 KRWIM
+303 KRWII

-320 SMGLDISNQ
+320 SVGLDISNQ
-329 KKNEQTLL
+329 KQNEKALL
-337 KNEHELIYKVEELE
+337 KNEHDLIHKVEELD

-372 SERDNLRDLENDK
+372 SERDNLRELENDK
-385 SKFLLNMSH
+385 SKFLLNVSH

-405 FSEMLKNQTI
+405 FSEIIKNQI
-415 INPEK
+415 ITNPEK
-420 IIEYASDIHN
+420 VIEYANDIHN

-436 QIISSIESMTSLEKE
+436 QIISSIESMTSLERE

-465 IDEVLDDFKNDILQ
+465 FDEVLNDFKDDILQ
-479 KKISVKNKFDFHSN
+479 KNISVKNKFDFHSN

-501 KQAISNIISNSIKF
+501 KQVISNIISNSIKF
-515 NKVGGTITI
+515 NKHGGTITI
-524 KNEIQNGWL
+524 KNEVQNGWL
-533 NIIIEDNGHGMQ
+533 NICIEDNGHGMQ

-555 FNKSRKESIVNQEG
+555 FNKSRKDSIINQEG

-583 HDGNISL
+583 HDGNISV
-590 KSAVGKGTTVTI
+590 KSNLGKGTAVTI
-602 SIPLISSDELGQD
+602 SIPLISSDEISQD

>member
-7 HPTVGAQNKLRLV
+7 HPTVDVQNKLRLV

-29 VGSTLIL
+29 VGSTIIL
-36 AYNEFTEASLF
+36 AYNEFTDASLLGF
-47 SILDVNITPY
+47 LSVNIAPY
-57 AIITNV
+57 AIVTNV
-63 IMLLV
+63 IMLLI
-68 ITVLNKSQLNYNNQI
+68 ITVLNKSQSSFNNQI
-83 IDRLSSLEHHQNL
+83 INKLSSLEHHQDL
-96 ITNNRD
+96 VTNNRD

-121 FNIEEIDRMNSMS
+121 FGIEEIDRMNSIS
-134 FEDFLKKVS
+134 FESFLQKVS

-153 NDTIRKKIDQIDT
+153 NDTIRKKVDHIDT

-171 TNISNNWYKLK
+171 TNISVNWYKLK
-182 ARVIEDKAGR
+182 AKAIKDKAGR
-192 RHIYGIMIDN
+192 RHIYGIMINN

-207 HEVNAN
+207 YEINAN
-213 RLQATLN
+213 RLETTLN

-227 ISFVLFD
+227 VSFVLFD

-257 NTGMNKSEI
+257 NTGMNKSDI
-266 KKLLTKSLVELPV
+266 KRLLNKTLVEVPV
-279 NKNTDSID
+279 SQNID
-287 PNNSN
+287 HIKHNNSN
-292 PMRVSEIQLKD
+292 LTSVSEIQLKD
-303 KRWIM
+303 KRWII

-320 SMGLDISNQ
+320 SVGLDISNQ
-329 KKNEQTLL
+329 KQNEKALL
-337 KNEHELIYKVEELE
+337 KNEHDLIHKVEELD

-372 SERDNLRDLENDK
+372 SERDNLRELENDK
-385 SKFLLNMSH
+385 SKFLLNVSH

-405 FSEMLKNQTI
+405 FSEIIKNQI
-415 INPEK
+415 ITNPEK
-420 IIEYASDIHN
+420 VIEYANDIHN

-436 QIISSIESMTSLEKE
+436 QIISSIESMTSLERE

-465 IDEVLDDFKNDILQ
+465 FDEVLNDFKDDILQ
-479 KKISVKNKFDFHSN
+479 KNISVKNKFDFHSN
-493 INCNETAI
+493 IICNETAI

-515 NKVGGTITI
+515 NKHGGTITI
-524 KNEIQNGWL
+524 KNEVQNGWL
-533 NIIIEDNGHGMQ
+533 NICIEDNGHGMQ

-555 FNKSRKESIVNQEG
+555 FNKSRKDSIINQEG

-583 HDGNISL
+583 HDGNISV
-590 KSAVGKGTTVTI
+590 KSNLGKGTAVTI
-602 SIPLISSDELGQD
+602 SIPLISSDEISQD